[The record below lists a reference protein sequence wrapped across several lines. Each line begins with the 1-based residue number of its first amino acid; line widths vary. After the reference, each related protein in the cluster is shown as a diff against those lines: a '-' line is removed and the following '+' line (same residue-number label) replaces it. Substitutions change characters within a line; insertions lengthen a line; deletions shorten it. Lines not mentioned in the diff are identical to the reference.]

1 MKLAR
6 YKFSNALFLCLIL
19 LKCTLTTISD
29 CITHSVVS
37 ELTVHPEVNLRLFS
51 CSRHYHS

>member
-6 YKFSNALFLCLIL
+6 YRFSSALFLCLIL

-29 CITHSVVS
+29 CIIHSVVS
-37 ELTVHPEVNLRLFS
+37 ELTVLPEVNL
-51 CSRHYHS
+51 